1 MGNSCQN
8 IEPHGHRTMFTIL
21 YIMSSLSPMTTE
33 QMTGVVNGV
42 AGPSKLERGS
52 SSSDQEESLC
62 QEDIQKL
69 LGLQQSKVSLDK
81 VSFISSKDV
90 ADLFFNGI
98 FQISPPP

>member
-1 MGNSCQN
+1 
-8 IEPHGHRTMFTIL
+8 MFTIL

-90 ADLFFNGI
+90 ADLFF
-98 FQISPPP
+98 

>member
-1 MGNSCQN
+1 MLQCCNV
-8 IEPHGHRTMFTIL
+8 
-21 YIMSSLSPMTTE
+21 SPMTTE
-33 QMTGVVNGV
+33 QMVTVVNGV

-81 VSFISSKDV
+81 VCFISRIFPAYKDL
-90 ADLFFNGI
+90 ADLFF
-98 FQISPPP
+98 